1 MEDFL
6 KNLNHEKQV
15 SLLRDYMKSRGLDAF
30 WITSFDQFLSEYTPL
45 IESHRF
51 WYTGFTGSIAEV
63 LIDHEDVFLFVDGRY
78 YEQADRE
85 CPKLSVVKVPYGT
98 DLPQA
103 FRQKILDKS
112 YTTLGYEPERTSLN
126 EMEKLPAVLKTVAS
140 PEAELA
146 VLMDYRWLEAL
157 APVKELPLKLTGE
170 GRLEKWQKILD
181 STTGLFVSQLD
192 SVSWL
197 LNARGYH
204 RLKQSTIKGMILVT
218 REKALV
224 LLDPGTPLDSCW
236 SKIPEV
242 EFVFVTL
249 ANTKAVSEKI
259 EAFKTKQKIQRVR
272 CFKSGLTVAQA
283 DLLKDLWPNLVEFS
297 ELAPWSM
304 HYKKTS
310 AELSEFESSFL
321 KASQVIS
328 RSLSNTAKD
337 LVKGTALSEACVRE
351 RLEADYTASGA
362 LGLSFSTIAGVGA
375 NSSVIHFSQSSKQR
389 EIKESE
395 IILVDSGVYYE
406 AGLATDTT
414 RTFLSF
420 GEALPWQKEIYTLVL
435 KGLIQVSKAR
445 FPVGTWGAQADA
457 LARAPIREAGFDYS
471 HGTGHGVG
479 ILVHEGGY
487 RLTPTSTMPL
497 VPGVVGSLEPGIYLP
512 GKGGVRLENVVIV
525 ELCPDDSKMV
535 QFRPLTWVGFD
546 HRLINHAWLD
556 PKEMEWLKNYEGE
569 CARLGTLFVAS

>member
-1 MEDFL
+1 M
-6 KNLNHEKQV
+6 
-15 SLLRDYMKSRGLDAF
+15 
-30 WITSFDQFLSEYTPL
+30 
-45 IESHRF
+45 
-51 WYTGFTGSIAEV
+51 
-63 LIDHEDVFLFVDGRY
+63 
-78 YEQADRE
+78 
-85 CPKLSVVKVPYGT
+85 
-98 DLPQA
+98 
-103 FRQKILDKS
+103 
-112 YTTLGYEPERTSLN
+112 
-126 EMEKLPAVLKTVAS
+126 
-140 PEAELA
+140 
-146 VLMDYRWLEAL
+146 
-157 APVKELPLKLTGE
+157 
-170 GRLEKWQKILD
+170 
-181 STTGLFVSQLD
+181 
-192 SVSWL
+192 
-197 LNARGYH
+197 
-204 RLKQSTIKGMILVT
+204 
-218 REKALV
+218 
-224 LLDPGTPLDSCW
+224 
-236 SKIPEV
+236 
-242 EFVFVTL
+242 
-249 ANTKAVSEKI
+249 
-259 EAFKTKQKIQRVR
+259 
-272 CFKSGLTVAQA
+272 
-283 DLLKDLWPNLVEFS
+283 
-297 ELAPWSM
+297 
-304 HYKKTS
+304 
-310 AELSEFESSFL
+310 
-321 KASQVIS
+321 IS

-337 LVKGTALSEACVRE
+337 LVRGLKLSEACVKE

-375 NSSVIHFSQSSKQR
+375 NSSVIHFSQSSKER
-389 EIKESE
+389 EIKASE
-395 IILVDSGVYYE
+395 IVLVDSGVYYE

-414 RTFLSF
+414 RTFLSY